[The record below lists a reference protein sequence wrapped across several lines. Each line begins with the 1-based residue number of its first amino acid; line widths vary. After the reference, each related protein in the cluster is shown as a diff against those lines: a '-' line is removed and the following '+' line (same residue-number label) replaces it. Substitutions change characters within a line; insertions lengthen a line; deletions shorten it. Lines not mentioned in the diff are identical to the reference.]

1 MGAVSGM
8 LDTYDTPNYV
18 GQLIFATPADTPLL
32 SMIGGMNG
40 GKESKSVTFPVNQN
54 VDNASAAQPAIV
66 EGADTTYA
74 GRSRAQVTN
83 VVQVHQEGVKVS
95 WTKQAATGQISG
107 LAITNSDQPVMN
119 EMDFQTELKYQ
130 KMARDIEYSY
140 LQGTYTA
147 DTDISTARGTRG
159 LATAISTNA
168 VAAST
173 ATLGRSHFQSL
184 WKLMADNGAPFNNV
198 VLFANSF
205 QRQII
210 SDTYAYAPESRDV
223 GGFSINQIYT
233 DFGSVGIVFDRHMPT
248 GSVFAVDLSVCAPVF
263 LQLDDGTHVREKP
276 DSVAGAYDAKT
287 IYCETG
293 LDYGYEKWHGKITGL
308 ATS

>member
-18 GQLIFATPADTPLL
+18 GQLVFATPKDTPFL
-32 SMIGGMNG
+32 SMIGGLNG
-40 GKESKSVTFPVNQN
+40 GKSTKSVTFPVNQN

-66 EGADTTYA
+66 EGADATFA

-107 LAITNSDQPVMN
+107 LAITDTQPVLN

-130 KMARDIEYSY
+130 KLARDIEYSF

-159 LATAISTNA
+159 LASAISTNA
-168 VAAST
+168 VAASS
-173 ATLGRSHFQSL
+173 ATLSRTHLQSL
-184 WKLMADNGAPFNNV
+184 WKAMADAGAPFSNV
-198 VLFANSF
+198 VLLANSF
-205 QRQII
+205 QRQLL
-210 SDTYAYAPESRDV
+210 SDIYAYAPESRSV
-223 GGFSINQIYT
+223 GGFSIEQIET
-233 DFGSVGIVFDRHMPT
+233 DFGMIGVAFDRHMPT

-263 LQLDDGTHVREKP
+263 LTLDDGTQVRERDIP
-276 DSVAGAYDAKT
+276 PSGAYDAKQ
-287 IYCETG
+287 IYCEVG